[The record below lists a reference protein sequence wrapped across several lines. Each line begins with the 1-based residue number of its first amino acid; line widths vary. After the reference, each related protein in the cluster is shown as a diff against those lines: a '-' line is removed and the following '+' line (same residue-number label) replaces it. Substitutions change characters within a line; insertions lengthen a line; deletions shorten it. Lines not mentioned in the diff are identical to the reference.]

1 MERKRSLLYGKRRYR
16 GFPPSF
22 CLDGESKSEGY
33 KENLRR
39 AESLESLSFSSS
51 LSSSSEDSNEC
62 LDQVSPLLLQRHKN
76 QNRSSLQSR
85 LSFSKNPVKLRKIE
99 EGFKQGTSRIRDER
113 ATRPNPKRA
122 SWRFGNFENSA
133 KNNQNGKR
141 IQPRP
146 FTDRSN
152 RQRRDPA
159 TPERPKKSFTFP
171 RNSFSTPSK
180 FRAHSYDRSATKRS
194 SNSFGSL
201 FKKRQDKAD
210 AFLKA
215 SARRQEIDSILD
227 NARQMRKAENS
238 RRNDKRMSF
247 TMAIQS
253 KIDFD
258 DGVTKEFGRKGSME
272 DLRRNRVSN
281 PLPKTN
287 SMRPVH
293 SLTPRLRS
301 ENEPTSLPWRAN
313 TWRSAFVERPASQGE
328 MLRTRYE
335 VEESDGK
342 IDFSKEESDDRTKD
356 EKVSIE
362 EFTQADDDFA
372 EHAIFE

>member
-1 MERKRSLLYGKRRYR
+1 MERKRSSLYGKRRYR
-16 GFPPSF
+16 VFPPSF

-39 AESLESLSFSSS
+39 AESLERNDDRLSSSSS
-51 LSSSSEDSNEC
+51 LSSSCEDSDEF
-62 LDQVSPLLLQRHKN
+62 LDQVSPLLLRQHKN

-113 ATRPNPKRA
+113 ATRPNLKRP
-122 SWRFGNFENSA
+122 SWMFGIVEDSA

-146 FTDRSN
+146 LTVRSN

-171 RNSFSTPSK
+171 RNNFSTPSK
-180 FRAHSYDRSATKRS
+180 FRAHSYDLSATKRS
-194 SNSFGSL
+194 SNSFGSI

-215 SARRQEIDSILD
+215 SARRKEIDSILD
-227 NARQMRKAENS
+227 TARQMRKVENS

-247 TMAIQS
+247 NLAIQS
-253 KIDFD
+253 KIDFH

-281 PLPKTN
+281 PLPKAN
-287 SMRPVH
+287 SM
-293 SLTPRLRS
+293 RS
-301 ENEPTSLPWRAN
+301 ENEPTSRPWRAN
-313 TWRSAFVERPASQGE
+313 TWSSAFVERPASQGE
-328 MLRTRYE
+328 LLRTRYE
-335 VEESDGK
+335 VEESGGR
-342 IDFSKEESDDRTKD
+342 IDFSEEESDDRTRD

-362 EFTQADDDFA
+362 EFTEADDDFA